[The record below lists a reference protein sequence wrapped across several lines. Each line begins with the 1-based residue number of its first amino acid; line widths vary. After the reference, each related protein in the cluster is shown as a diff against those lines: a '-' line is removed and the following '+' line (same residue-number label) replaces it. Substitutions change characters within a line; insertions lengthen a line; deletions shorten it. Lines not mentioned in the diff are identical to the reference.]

1 VDPVWRQ
8 LNRDVRFRRALSLG
22 IDRKTLNNALLFGL
36 GIEGN
41 NTIVAESPLFMPE
54 LRTQHA
60 AYDPGQASRLLDEI
74 GLTKRNGAGI
84 RLLPD
89 GRELEII
96 VETDG
101 ESSLVVDGLTL
112 IGEFWRE
119 IGVRLFV
126 KPQDRT
132 VLRNRS
138 YAGLTVMVAAPGLDN
153 AIPTALMPP
162 TELAPM
168 RQDNYAW
175 PKWGQY
181 IETKG
186 KMGESVDIPE
196 AQHLLKSYETWM
208 NTGNRVV
215 QRAAWHEMLKNHVEN
230 QWTIGTIAGA
240 LQPIVVRHG
249 LQGLPAKALYSWE
262 PTAML
267 GIYRLDE
274 IHWNKAAGKEAR
286 R

>member
-1 VDPVWRQ
+1 
-8 LNRDVRFRRALSLG
+8 
-22 IDRKTLNNALLFGL
+22 
-36 GIEGN
+36 
-41 NTIVAESPLFMPE
+41 M
-54 LRTQHA
+54 
-60 AYDPGQASRLLDEI
+60 
-74 GLTKRNGAGI
+74 TKRNGAGI

-138 YAGLTVMVAAPGLDN
+138 YAGLTIMVAAPGLDN
-153 AIPTALMPP
+153 AIPTAIMPP

-181 IETKG
+181 VETKG
-186 KMGESVDIPE
+186 KNGEAVDIPE
-196 AQHLLKSYETWM
+196 AKRLLDLYTTWM
-208 NTGNRVV
+208 NTGNRDGAAGCLARDAAQPCREPMVHRHHLR
-215 QRAAWHEMLKNHVEN
+215 RAAADRGPQRV
-230 QWTIGTIAGA
+230 AGSSRQSA
-240 LQPIVVRHG
+240 L
-249 LQGLPAKALYSWE
+249 
-262 PTAML
+262 
-267 GIYRLDE
+267 
-274 IHWNKAAGKEAR
+274 
-286 R
+286 

>member
-1 VDPVWRQ
+1 
-8 LNRDVRFRRALSLG
+8 
-22 IDRKTLNNALLFGL
+22 
-36 GIEGN
+36 
-41 NTIVAESPLFMPE
+41 
-54 LRTQHA
+54 
-60 AYDPGQASRLLDEI
+60 
-74 GLTKRNGAGI
+74 
-84 RLLPD
+84 
-89 GRELEII
+89 
-96 VETDG
+96 
-101 ESSLVVDGLTL
+101 VVDGLTL

-153 AIPTALMPP
+153 AIPTAIMPP

-168 RQDNYAW
+168 RQDNYTW

-181 IETKG
+181 VETKG
-186 KMGESVDIPE
+186 KNGEAVDIPE
-196 AQHLLKSYETWM
+196 AQRLLDSYTNWM
-208 NTGNRVV
+208 NTGNREV
-215 QRAAWHEMLKNHVEN
+215 QRTAWREMLQNHAEN

-240 LQPIVVRHG
+240 LQPIVVRNG

-274 IHWNKAAGKEAR
+274 IYWNKAAGKEAR

>member
-1 VDPVWRQ
+1 
-8 LNRDVRFRRALSLG
+8 
-22 IDRKTLNNALLFGL
+22 
-36 GIEGN
+36 
-41 NTIVAESPLFMPE
+41 M
-54 LRTQHA
+54 
-60 AYDPGQASRLLDEI
+60 
-74 GLTKRNGAGI
+74 
-84 RLLPD
+84 
-89 GRELEII
+89 
-96 VETDG
+96 
-101 ESSLVVDGLTL
+101 VDGLTL

-153 AIPTALMPP
+153 AIPTAIMPP

-181 IETKG
+181 VETKG
-186 KMGESVDIPE
+186 KNGEAVDIPE
-196 AQHLLKSYETWM
+196 AKRLLDLYTTWM
-208 NTGNRVV
+208 NTGNRTV
-215 QRAAWHEMLKNHVEN
+215 QQDAWREMLRNHAEN
-230 QWTIGTIAGA
+230 QWSIGTISGA
-240 LQPIVVRHG
+240 LQPIVVRNG

-262 PTAML
+262 PTAMI
-267 GIYRLDE
+267 GIYRSDE
-274 IHWNKAAGKEAR
+274 IFWNKAAGKEAR